1 MPDSDQRKVLLI
13 KVVHS
18 VIFWLM
24 CGCVVYIYY
33 AALARTGGWYPY
45 LAIGLV
51 CAEGAAL
58 LLNRGRCPLT
68 TLALRYGAVRGS
80 VTDIFLPGWAA
91 ARVFPVCT
99 VLFVV
104 GVGIFLVNRMLAS
117 GP

>member
-1 MPDSDQRKVLLI
+1 MHFSDQYKVLLI
-13 KVVHS
+13 KTVHS
-18 VIFWLM
+18 MIFWLM
-24 CGCVVYIYY
+24 SGCVAYIYY
-33 AALARTGGWYPY
+33 AALVRPDGWYPY

-68 TLALRYGAVRGS
+68 TLALRYGAARGS

-91 ARVFPVCT
+91 VRIFPVCG
-99 VLFVV
+99 VLFVI
-104 GVGIFLVNRMLAS
+104 GTGIFLVNRALAG